1 MPDFSHFRFS
11 IPIHWDSD
19 IASCKTI
26 QIKLCA
32 MDLPTIEIVEKVTSS
47 YDESMLENHVQ
58 RVAQSAQ
65 FMRADTLRKLLLYL
79 WDNRNKEISEY
90 AVATEALGRRADF
103 DPKTDASVRVQISRL
118 RSKLKDFYE
127 TEELGEAYTLC
138 IPMGTHTLTILEN
151 ELPLSMPTIAEAART
166 PFSHTQYVRLPL
178 IITWVALVILSSWL
192 LWNRHTRSSFAQR
205 PFVKATSFWTTF
217 IGPRTPV
224 TIILP
229 TPTFFQY
236 PKLSKFHVR
245 DINVNDYQAW
255 KTSDTLKS
263 LAKINGTPSLDHSYT
278 VTSDTLAAIDLAI
291 YMESDGVAD
300 RVVFEVSSD
309 SSMNLLERANVIA
322 FGGYSTLY
330 AFRDYLASMNF
341 SMGPEEAWV
350 ANAHPTAGEPVRYAV
365 SDLGSGLR
373 IEPAIIAVLPGRA
386 PNLKLL
392 IMQAKHTNALVLMLT
407 SKIGDSL
414 FQKMYTAHGSPT
426 YFEMVVEYES
436 DGGHIIRTWPVAMH
450 SYTKKAPTNLTVTP

>member
-1 MPDFSHFRFS
+1 ME
-11 IPIHWDSD
+11 
-19 IASCKTI
+19 T
-26 QIKLCA
+26 
-32 MDLPTIEIVEKVTSS
+32 VETVTSS
-47 YDESMLENHVQ
+47 YDEHALENHVQ

-79 WDNRNKEISEY
+79 WANRNREISEY

-103 DPKTDASVRVQISRL
+103 DPKIDASVRVQISRL

-127 TEELGEAYTLC
+127 TEESGEAYALC

-151 ELPLSMPTIAEAART
+151 EPPLSMPTASEVIRT
-166 PFSHTQYVRLPL
+166 PLSYARYVRLL
-178 IITWVALVILSSWL
+178 LVITGVALAILSSWL
-192 LWNRHTRSSFAQR
+192 LWNRHTASSLAQR
-205 PFVKATSFWTTF
+205 PFVKATSFWAAF
-217 IGPRTPV
+217 IGPGTPV

-236 PKLSKFHVR
+236 PRLSKLHFR

-255 KTSDTLKS
+255 QTSDTLKS
-263 LAKINGTPSLDHSYT
+263 LAKTNGTPSLDHSYT
-278 VTSDTLAAIDLAI
+278 VTSDTLAAIDLAS

-309 SSMNLLERANVIA
+309 SSMNLLEKASVVA
-322 FGGYSTLY
+322 LGGYSTLY

-350 ANAHPTAGEPVRYAV
+350 GNAHPAVGELPRYAV
-365 SDLGSGLR
+365 SDLGSGLT

-392 IMQAKHTNALVLMLT
+392 IMQSKHTNALVLMLT

-426 YFEMVVEYES
+426 YFEMVVDYES
-436 DGGHIIRTWPVAMH
+436 NGGRIIRTWPVAMH
-450 SYTKKAPTNLTVTP
+450 SYTKKAPASVAVTQ

>member
-1 MPDFSHFRFS
+1 MALS
-11 IPIHWDSD
+11 
-19 IASCKTI
+19 
-26 QIKLCA
+26 A
-32 MDLPTIEIVEKVTSS
+32 MEGVEKVTST
-47 YDESMLENHVQ
+47 YDDPMLENHVQ

-65 FMRADTLRKLLLYL
+65 FMRADTLRKLLLFL
-79 WDNRNKEISEY
+79 WVNRNREISEY

-103 DPKTDASVRVQISRL
+103 DSKTDASVRVQISRL

-127 TEELGEAYTLC
+127 TEESGGAYTLC
-138 IPMGTHTLTILEN
+138 IPVGTHTLTILEN
-151 ELPLSMPTIAEAART
+151 ELPLSVPTIAEAVRT
-166 PFSHTQYVRLPL
+166 PFSHTQYARLLL
-178 IITWVALVILSSWL
+178 IITGIALVILSSWL
-192 LWNRHTRSSFAQR
+192 LWDRHTRNSIAHR
-205 PFVKATSFWTTF
+205 PFVKPTSFWINF
-217 IGPRTPV
+217 IDPKTPV

-236 PKLSKFHVR
+236 PKLPKLHIR

-255 KTSDTLKS
+255 QTSGTLKS
-263 LAKINGTPSLDHSYT
+263 LAKINGAPTLDRYYT
-278 VTSDTLAAIDLAI
+278 VTSDTLAAVDLAR

-300 RVVFEVSSD
+300 HVVFEVSSD
-309 SSMNLLERANVIA
+309 SSMKLLEKASVIA
-322 FGGYSTLY
+322 LGGYSTLY

-350 ANAHPTAGEPVRYAV
+350 ANAHPTAGESPRYAV
-365 SDLGSGLR
+365 SVEGSGLR

-392 IMQAKHTNALVLMLT
+392 LMQSQHTNALVMMLT

-414 FQKMYTAHGSPT
+414 FQKMYAAHGSPA

-436 DGGHIIRTWPVAMH
+436 DGGHIIRAWPVAMH
-450 SYTKKAPTNLTVTP
+450 SYTKNAPTGVAVTP